1 MKLAQISDFHWTRAP
16 LNPLG
21 FCSKRLIGV
30 ANWLVNRKGI
40 FSEKALEVLPETL
53 QEMQVDRVL
62 LGGDFTS
69 TALARE
75 FAAARK
81 FVERLKAPWIAI
93 PGNHDCYTV
102 MSFLMKRFYRS
113 FRNPKPH
120 GGFQLEREGVEAH
133 HLKDG
138 WWLVAIDTARPSLM
152 SRGHFSKKLEGHLRR
167 LLAQLPPK
175 DSILVFNH
183 YPFFQNDLPS
193 RSLVRSDAL
202 ETLVREDKR
211 IRAYLHGH
219 THRHII
225 ADLQSAG
232 YPIVLDGGC
241 AAFTERGS
249 WNLLDLDECGMTVD
263 VVRWDGKRWSVE
275 RTERITWMR

>member
-21 FCSKRLIGV
+21 LCSKRLIGV

-40 FSEKALEVLPETL
+40 FSEKALEALPEAL
-53 QEMQVDRVL
+53 EELGVERVL

-69 TALARE
+69 TSLAWE
-75 FAAARK
+75 FAEARK
-81 FVERLKAPWIAI
+81 FVGRLKAPWIAI

-102 MSFLMKRFYRS
+102 TSFLTKRFYRF
-113 FRNPKPH
+113 FRNKEPH
-120 GGFQLEREGVEAH
+120 GAFRLEREGVEAH
-133 HLKDG
+133 RLGDG
-138 WWLVAIDTARPSLM
+138 WWLVALDTARPSVM
-152 SRGHFSKKLEGHLRR
+152 SRGRFSKKLEGRLRELLR
-167 LLAQLPPK
+167 LLPAS

-193 RSLVRSDAL
+193 RSLVGADAL
-202 ETLVREDKR
+202 EALMREDKR

-232 YPIVLDGGC
+232 YPVVLDGGC
-241 AAFTERGS
+241 AAFAERGS
-249 WNLLDLDECGMTVD
+249 WNLLHLDERGISVD
-263 VVRWDGKRWSVE
+263 VVRWDGKRWGVE
-275 RTERITWMR
+275 RSERILWSR